1 MSSPEVFQL
10 GLLQGLCAGVWGGV
24 HSLTVIDAGKP
35 GGKDLPFVWLSSTQ
49 RTPPSPTAPVKVS
62 GAQTTL
68 PSVKVLSS
76 RRESVSKPRTLVL
89 LRPELESYNSS
100 GCENQQP
107 STGVGTRS
115 GAVGANVPGGGWLEV
130 HRSAGTRT

>member
-76 RRESVSKPRTLVL
+76 RRESVSKPRTLVP
-89 LRPELESYNSS
+89 LRPELESHGSS
-100 GCENQQP
+100 GCEQQQP
-107 STGVGTRS
+107 VLAS
-115 GAVGANVPGGGWLEV
+115 V
-130 HRSAGTRT
+130 HDAEQ